1 MSPPR
6 PFAHHPYTPSPTPAT
21 KQPNPH
27 THQTAENYP
36 VPELA
41 DEAKYITVATPSTKG
56 LYCRLVVPN
65 PTFMA

>member
-1 MSPPR
+1 MFPLTYPR
-6 PFAHHPYTPSPTPAT
+6 
-21 KQPNPH
+21 KQTQNH
-27 THQTAENYP
+27 TQQTAENYP

-41 DEAKYITVATPSTKG
+41 DEAKYITMAKPSTKG